1 MSLCTKQ
8 RHWPEGSTSL
18 FCAIFRHLCDLYLRA
33 TDLLG
38 ASLCKTG
45 LTFVTSGFV
54 PERPRKIRGAA
65 GGAVHGPRQS
75 DQAHGTDRVPQVRPH
90 PHVRDSDQGKATQ
103 GQKPKR
109 GRAELQCLPQQRLV
123 TQGKGDVPPTPCPF
137 SACAVK

>member
-1 MSLCTKQ
+1 MLLCTKQ

-90 PHVRDSDQGKATQ
+90 PHVRNSDQGKATQ
-103 GQKPKR
+103 GQKPE
-109 GRAELQCLPQQRLV
+109 GQSRAAVFAPAAFSYP
-123 TQGKGDVPPTPCPF
+123 GKGGCTSHTLPF
-137 SACAVK
+137 FSMCS